1 MLSRCEL
8 IVGWARVVAVEV
20 WEMVG
25 FWMCFEVITDKTGWQ
40 TACGEWEKGRWRRHS
55 GVIPGSELSTPCT
68 MRKPGLPRSPVASWG
83 LFSPGHLLFWF
94 FHFSSSLNS
103 LSVSILCSFSPFLY
117 QELPNNSLP
126 FRYFH
131 LIPFFIYFVH
141 FLFLVVSGR
150 INPALKLRA
159 LERVLLR
166 IMGLWDSSTL
176 FAPFWITPPDTH
188 VRVVMCDSPRGNK
201 EGLHYFR
208 ANGLEL
214 RQASIAS
221 CFSGFLSFPVATYFS
236 SAVCLVLSPFVWM
249 TSRDLHFSSTAP
261 FPLKLKLS
269 ALIFPE
275 KFRFFVSSGHVL
287 EEASLSILR
296 GHSIFLNKEHVLW

>member
-1 MLSRCEL
+1 MREGSVKEALRCQPQGLSSPPLALRGGQ
-8 IVGWARVVAVEV
+8 VY
-20 WEMVG
+20 
-25 FWMCFEVITDKTGWQ
+25 
-40 TACGEWEKGRWRRHS
+40 
-55 GVIPGSELSTPCT
+55 LS
-68 MRKPGLPRSPVASWG
+68 LVASWG

-131 LIPFFIYFVH
+131 LIPFLIYFVH

-188 VRVVMCDSPRGNK
+188 VRVIMCDGPRGNK

-208 ANGLEL
+208 ANGLE
-214 RQASIAS
+214 
-221 CFSGFLSFPVATYFS
+221 
-236 SAVCLVLSPFVWM
+236 
-249 TSRDLHFSSTAP
+249 
-261 FPLKLKLS
+261 
-269 ALIFPE
+269 
-275 KFRFFVSSGHVL
+275 
-287 EEASLSILR
+287 
-296 GHSIFLNKEHVLW
+296 